1 VTKKRTLQTK
11 TRISAHLSLT
21 WTKGTGLALK
31 QSMNARQ
38 LKKPVF
44 QIQRVFHYTIGRV
57 YTLED
62 IKSLSP
68 KLKTISSRT
77 VNGHMFH
84 LFRETGTHNMWMEGP
99 FRGPGSSGF
108 MYLGPKKTKSQLKQ
122 FLLTEFKTLMYEFVD
137 QAAEL
142 VSSNSVMPVGRST
155 HYCYHDPFDLGG
167 TVSDS
172 LFAFDSIDASDW
184 SE

>member
-1 VTKKRTLQTK
+1 MT
-11 TRISAHLSLT
+11 
-21 WTKGTGLALK
+21 
-31 QSMNARQ
+31 ARQ
-38 LKKPVF
+38 LKQPSV

-57 YTLED
+57 YSLDD
-62 IKSLSP
+62 IKSLSA

-99 FRGPGSSGF
+99 FKGPGSSGF
-108 MYLGPKKTKSQLKQ
+108 MYLGPRKTKSQLKQ

-142 VSSNSVMPVGRST
+142 VSRSTVMPVGRSAP
-155 HYCYHDPFDLGG
+155 YSYHDPFQFSS
-167 TVSDS
+167 TVAEGI
-172 LFAFDSIDASDW
+172 FAFDSIDASDW